1 VTNLAQ
7 SLIWGVNTLFLL
19 DAGLDIFGVMIAN
32 AGYTVGQV
40 LFEVPTGVVADTVG
54 RRVSYLLSV
63 VIVFASTVLYLVF
76 GMMEAG
82 VAPFV
87 LASMLLGLGFTFYT
101 GAVDAWMVDALD
113 SVGYEGRVDAVFA
126 KGGIA
131 FGAAMII
138 GTTGGGLLGQL
149 DLALPYVARA
159 MLLVPA
165 FLLGLLAMRE
175 LGFQGRPLKLST
187 FGAETSRIARAGITY
202 GFRNPVVRPLMLT
215 SFVVGTFFI
224 FGFYSWQKYF
234 LDLLERDLVWVNG
247 VVAALVGLSGIA
259 GNALVGR
266 VSRAGV
272 SRAAIL
278 YVAITCLAAGVVLAG
293 VFQDFWVAVPL
304 YLVST
309 LAFGVWSPVKQGWL
323 NDRIPSAQR
332 ATIISLDSLFM
343 DAGGTI
349 GQLGLG
355 YYAKVVSIPAAWLV
369 GGAFQLVS
377 LPLAWRAARAD
388 RGSGEPIPDP
398 GPSPEPQPAP
408 TLLGPFGCSD
418 PRACEAER
426 EEAPRG

>member
-1 VTNLAQ
+1 M
-7 SLIWGVNTLFLL
+7 NTLFLL
-19 DAGLDIFGVMIAN
+19 DAGLNIFGVMIAN

-40 LFEVPTGVVADTVG
+40 LFEVPTGVIADTVG

-63 VIVFASTVLYLVF
+63 AIVFASTVLYLVF
-76 GMMEAG
+76 GTMHAG
-82 VAPFV
+82 VVPFV

-101 GAVDAWMVDALD
+101 GAVDAWMVDALET
-113 SVGYEGRVDAVFA
+113 VGYKGRVDTIFA
-126 KGGIA
+126 RGGIA
-131 FGAAMII
+131 FGVAMII

-149 DLALPYVARA
+149 NLGYPYIARA
-159 MLLVPA
+159 VLLVPA
-165 FLLGLLAMRE
+165 FLLGLLAMKE
-175 LGFQGRPLKLST
+175 LGFHGRPLRLST
-187 FGAETSRIARAGITY
+187 FGAETRKIARAGITY
-202 GFRNPVVRPLMLT
+202 GVRNPVVRPLMLS

-234 LDLLERDLVWVNG
+234 LDLLDKNLVWVNG
-247 VVAALVGLSGIA
+247 VIAALVGLSGIA

-266 VSRAGV
+266 VSRRGVPRVTVLYAAVVCFAAGAV
-272 SRAAIL
+272 
-278 YVAITCLAAGVVLAG
+278 LAA
-293 VFQDFWVAVPL
+293 VFQNFWAAVPL

-323 NDRIPSAQR
+323 NDRIPGAQR

-343 DAGGTI
+343 DAGGTV

-388 RGSGEPIPDP
+388 RLSGEPVTPP
-398 GPSPEPQPAP
+398 GPSAEPQPAP
-408 TLLGPFGCSD
+408 TPLGPVGC
-418 PRACEAER
+418 PEPECEAALPEKDQAR
-426 EEAPRG
+426 DTA